1 MNIEVMIVK
10 NILLVRNLKDEPS
23 AKLVRNALNNTR
35 VVYEI
40 SLEKQCVIIDGNA
53 DMVAVARKV
62 ISDLGF
68 VIL

>member
-10 NILLVRNLKDEPS
+10 SILLVRNLKDESS

-40 SLEKQCVIIDGNA
+40 SLEKQCVIIEGNA